1 MIKTQAG
8 QIEERLKQIPKSY
21 RSAYR
26 KAMRG
31 RSLRAAVNSFCLECV
46 GYQREEVKICPD
58 KGCPLYPYRP
68 YK

>member
-8 QIEERLKQIPKSY
+8 QIEERLKQIPKPY
-21 RSAYR
+21 RSTYR

-31 RSLRAAVNSFCLECV
+31 RSLRAAVNSYCLECV
-46 GYQREEVKICPD
+46 WYSRDEVKKCPD